1 MNVYEETQLIL
12 HKYKIQAN
20 KSLGQNFLVDDN
32 VIDEIIRSSNIDK
45 QDLIIEIGPGLG
57 VLTNRLLQEANNVIA
72 VELDKRMVNILQDR
86 FILNIN
92 DQAESKLEII
102 NEDILKL
109 DLKELI
115 KENKSEVNNV
125 KIVANLPYYITTPI
139 VMKLLE
145 DNLEIESITI
155 MIQKEVADR
164 LIETPGG
171 KNTGAITYAIN
182 YYSVP
187 EGIMEVPN
195 SSFIPEPEVT
205 SKVLKLNIR
214 KEPPVKV
221 NDENLMFRIIKSAFM
236 QRRKTL
242 LNALANNN
250 VFTSKEEGIK
260 ILNKLNMDVNIR
272 GEKLTL
278 QDFANLAN
286 ILNDM

>member
-1 MNVYEETQLIL
+1 
-12 HKYKIQAN
+12 
-20 KSLGQNFLVDDN
+20 
-32 VIDEIIRSSNIDK
+32 
-45 QDLIIEIGPGLG
+45 
-57 VLTNRLLQEANNVIA
+57 
-72 VELDKRMVNILQDR
+72 
-86 FILNIN
+86 
-92 DQAESKLEII
+92 
-102 NEDILKL
+102 
-109 DLKELI
+109 
-115 KENKSEVNNV
+115 
-125 KIVANLPYYITTPI
+125 
-139 VMKLLE
+139 
-145 DNLEIESITI
+145 
-155 MIQKEVADR
+155 
-164 LIETPGG
+164 
-171 KNTGAITYAIN
+171 
-182 YYSVP
+182 
-187 EGIMEVPN
+187 MEVPN